1 MPPVAVSV
9 VAVLLI
15 LMLLLDGE
23 GWVTVSVVF
32 SWGATLSSGATGA
45 PSVISTVVGE
55 TGAVIGLSLSGLGAA
70 YLVGCRAWRL
80 LSMQSVG
87 LLILAKWILTLEVCG
102 DFTSRFAR

>member
-1 MPPVAVSV
+1 MAVPV

-15 LMLLLDGE
+15 LTLLLGRE
-23 GWVTVSVVF
+23 VWLTVSVVL
-32 SWGATLSSGATGA
+32 SWGVTLSSGVVGA
-45 PSVISTVVGE
+45 PSGISTVVGK
-55 TGAVIGLSLSGLGAA
+55 TGAFIGLSLSGLGAA